1 MMKDVLIIPGF
12 GENETEESYKKLKE
26 RILAASNST
35 VRFYNPKWNHGTT
48 KNWLADFEKMSEI
61 KPETIVIGFSMGA
74 YITLLLAEHYN
85 ASKIVLASLSPYFKE
100 NINLVPDSA
109 KKFFGKKRIE
119 EFLKHSVPEKIKTQ
133 NATFLFGDLDWEIA
147 IDQAKRLAK
156 KYNGAFEFI
165 ENTPHELTEEYIKKI
180 VDQV

>member
-1 MMKDVLIIPGF
+1 MTKDVLIIPGF

-26 RILAASNST
+26 RILAVGDST
-35 VRFYNPKWNHGTT
+35 VRFYNPKWNRGTT
-48 KNWLADFEKMSEI
+48 KNWLADFEKTSGI

-74 YITLLLAEHYN
+74 YITLLLAEHHN
-85 ASKIVLASLSPYFKE
+85 ASKIVFASLSPYFKE
-100 NINLVPDSA
+100 NISLVPDSA

-119 EFLKHSVPEKIKTQ
+119 DFLRYSVPENIKTQ
-133 NATFLFGDLDWEIA
+133 NPVFLFGELDWDIA

-156 KYNGAFEFI
+156 KYNGLFEFI
-165 ENTPHELTEEYIKKI
+165 GNTPHELTEEYINKI